1 MQAITGTF
9 PNVSRIV
16 WSCHRCPLWK
26 GLYSAVIPIIF
37 KFIRNS
43 SCNIIPAVIQSFQP
57 GNFMWGYSEIIRFY
71 YFIIKPEETLI
82 NSFVDFILTKVLC
95 MAIIV
100 TIGEI

>member
-1 MQAITGTF
+1 
-9 PNVSRIV
+9 
-16 WSCHRCPLWK
+16 
-26 GLYSAVIPIIF
+26 
-37 KFIRNS
+37 
-43 SCNIIPAVIQSFQP
+43 
-57 GNFMWGYSEIIRFY
+57 MWGYSEIIRFY